1 MPCRQAGGCR
11 DAACPDD
18 YPGFVDASPIS
29 KARWWHP
36 RRRPTGQVFNGM
48 PGLGVVRS
56 DAAGGP
62 ALFLFDSEA
71 DTFLYRVGFHHGRID
86 VVD

>member
-1 MPCRQAGGCR
+1 
-11 DAACPDD
+11 
-18 YPGFVDASPIS
+18 
-29 KARWWHP
+29 
-36 RRRPTGQVFNGM
+36 M